1 MHIHEL
7 QIELE
12 NLMWNR
18 KELEERLQ
26 MAIKECRMMETMLEE
41 VEDEQ
46 DEAIVKIEM
55 LEREKLPSHMIPSTT
70 VEDYLSLLCPNSSF
84 WIVKR
89 VHYSLGALQQLQDI
103 KEENLRLKEI
113 QREGGWSFQSRDETG
128 KNDDHNNG
136 VAAKYNISYEIQSRK
151 SSLNESGIIL
161 QDLLMHK
168 DVWADESISKTELL
182 DFMRAAFEG
191 MGASHA
197 VGPGVIS
204 RNLDADEVLKL
215 QREVAVLQSLFSA
228 VLSFVVG
235 MVIWEAED
243 PCTPLVVALFIV
255 VAVSLKSVIQF
266 FSSIKNKPASDAVA
280 LLSFNCCILGAV
292 SYPTLPRIAHM
303 LTPMALS
310 FLKWTV
316 SWIGFTS

>member
-1 MHIHEL
+1 MMDLMALFLDLVGTIVILVIKPFLLVKTSCIFGVRSFCIVIHTWMEL
-7 QIELE
+7 LRTSVAVQVTII
-12 NLMWNR
+12 W
-18 KELEERLQ
+18 RLVVWTFALISIPARILTALQ
-26 MAIKECRMMETMLEE
+26 
-41 VEDEQ
+41 
-46 DEAIVKIEM
+46 
-55 LEREKLPSHMIPSTT
+55 REKL
-70 VEDYLSLLCPNSSF
+70 
-84 WIVKR
+84 
-89 VHYSLGALQQLQDI
+89 LQDI

-113 QREGGWSFQSRDETG
+113 QRKGVWSFQSHDDTV

-151 SSLNESGIIL
+151 SSLNESSIIL
-161 QDLLMHK
+161 QDLLMQK

-204 RNLDADEVLKL
+204 RNLDVDEVLKL

-255 VAVSLKSVIQF
+255 VAVSLKSVVQF
-266 FSSIKNKPASDAVA
+266 FSTIKNKPASNAVA
-280 LLSFNCCILGAV
+280 LLSFNCCIRGAV

-310 FLKWTV
+310 FSKWTV